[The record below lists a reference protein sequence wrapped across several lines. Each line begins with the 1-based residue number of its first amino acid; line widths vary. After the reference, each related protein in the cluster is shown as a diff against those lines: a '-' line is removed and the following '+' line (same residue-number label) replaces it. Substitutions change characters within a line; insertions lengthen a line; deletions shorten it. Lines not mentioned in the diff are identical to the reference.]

1 MPVLWGPSAASDF
14 RLIRPRPSQDPS
26 LPFQSLMTAV
36 PDITNTE
43 QWVTKTTLRER
54 YGRDW
59 EFQLADADI
68 RLHPAHRELASCP
81 VIVWQSDDGCTFV
94 IFKAS
99 ECTYRCQ
106 FFCKP
111 YKQLGTGTDE
121 YDDLAE
127 CAVAVLQAQ
136 ADYAVE
142 QRGDLPGPGVRVA
155 RRGCRRFAAPSRST
169 QGTTSISR

>member
-1 MPVLWGPSAASDF
+1 MPAPWGPSVASGF
-14 RLIRPRPSQDPS
+14 RLIRPHPSQDS
-26 LPFQSLMTAV
+26 NLLFQSLMTSV

-43 QWVTKTTLRER
+43 QWVIKTTLRER

-68 RLHPAHRELASCP
+68 RVHPADRELTSCP

-94 IFKAS
+94 IFKAG
-99 ECTYRCQ
+99 ERKYRCQ
-106 FFCKP
+106 FFYKP

-136 ADYAVE
+136 ADHVAE
-142 QRGDLPGPGVRVA
+142 QRGDLPGSG
-155 RRGCRRFAAPSRST
+155 G
-169 QGTTSISR
+169 